1 MDENTHNPTIVRPN
15 IIYSKNY
22 FLIKYK
28 SEVQRK
34 KYSDLVLKL
43 VRKFEIKDYHIGEE
57 EAFQEPRVLYN
68 CKTVLKDDQFDFSI
82 LQKEFLRYYE
92 Y

>member
-1 MDENTHNPTIVRPN
+1 MDENTHNPTIVKHRTK
-15 IIYSKNY
+15 YSKNY

-28 SEVQRK
+28 SEEQRK

-43 VRKFEIKDYHIGEE
+43 IRKHEIKDYHIGEE

-68 CKTVLKDDQFDFSI
+68 YKTVLKDDQFDYLL
-82 LQKEFLRYYE
+82 LQKEFLKHYE